1 MKYLKKN
8 VCLLLLSLVGLGTK
22 ADERPLKL
30 HYDRP
35 AEYFEEA
42 LVIGNGQ
49 MGAIVYGGV
58 AEEVLS
64 LNARLTSE

>member
-8 VCLLLLSLVGLGTK
+8 VCLVLLSLVGLGAK
-22 ADERPLKL
+22 ADERSLKL
-30 HYDRP
+30 QYDRP

-49 MGAIVYGGV
+49 IVAIVYGGV
-58 AEEVLS
+58 AE
-64 LNARLTSE
+64 

>member
-8 VCLLLLSLVGLGTK
+8 VCLVLLSLVGLGAK

-30 HYDRP
+30 QYDRP

-58 AEEVLS
+58 AEEVI
-64 LNARLTSE
+64 

>member
-1 MKYLKKN
+1 MNYLKKN
-8 VCLLLLSLVGLGTK
+8 VCLVLLSLVGLGAK

-30 HYDRP
+30 QYDRP

-49 MGAIVYGGV
+49 MGAIV
-58 AEEVLS
+58 
-64 LNARLTSE
+64 